1 MLGIDSPEYRDGAI
15 LPPSGVSIDRT
26 NSEGITSDQHVE
38 ECHGQEKTAAATE
51 SLSFHG

>member
-26 NSEGITSDQHVE
+26 NSEGITSGQHVE
-38 ECHGQEKTAAATE
+38 ECHGQEKTAAITE